1 MLNVLPLKDAHKSA
15 NPPPNLN
22 VWAPSRST
30 LIPQP
35 PTSPDGH
42 PLARPGS
49 TFGARCLPHPPTP
62 SLSTATAR
70 CQRCRDEPVRGLEG
84 NCGSARK
91 ASSLGRSFKEGRPA
105 LSGASEP
112 NGERGFQIIW
122 GPGGGSPPPSDLLLG
137 GPAPARAPRL
147 PRRAC
152 LRLLEPSL
160 QPSRRR
166 PQHRPRPEG
175 LTTARA

>member
-1 MLNVLPLKDAHKSA
+1 MPTNQQIHPPISMSGPLHG
-15 NPPPNLN
+15 
-22 VWAPSRST
+22 APSYRS
-30 LIPQP
+30 P
-35 PTSPDGH
+35 
-42 PLARPGS
+42 
-49 TFGARCLPHPPTP
+49 PHPPTGTPWPGPAAPSGRGASPPPP

-70 CQRCRDEPVRGLEG
+70 CQRCRDEPLRGLEG

-166 PQHRPRPEG
+166 PQDRPRPEG